1 MALGILPALC
11 NNHCINFWADHQTG
25 RIDSFS
31 LQQLW
36 RALMDSATIGVI
48 LAGLALGAAA
58 AAAVAVRLQ
67 RERAERRVAPAHVRP
82 SAAENRMRTQR
93 QRR

>member
-1 MALGILPALC
+1 
-11 NNHCINFWADHQTG
+11 
-25 RIDSFS
+25 
-31 LQQLW
+31 
-36 RALMDSATIGVI
+36 MDSATIGVI